1 MTIYVGGAAAMLVC
15 LALILAVPDIGA
27 VISGKDADPIPTL
40 LRAAG
45 GESAFRA
52 VIAVVL
58 VSFISCLISIQA
70 AASRLLF
77 SYARDEMIAGSQYFS
92 RMSPRTHVP
101 VAALLTGAVLGAAIA
116 LSGMWMQNAVA
127 TIISFAAV
135 GIYIAFQ
142 MVVLGALYARAL
154 GWKPAGPFTLGR
166 WGLPVNLLALGY
178 GIFAII
184 NMLWPRAP
192 QDPWYSNYGML
203 VTTVAVLVLGTLYMV
218 LARPYDRG
226 NAPAGDAPALRR

>member
-1 MTIYVGGAAAMLVC
+1 
-15 LALILAVPDIGA
+15 
-27 VISGKDADPIPTL
+27 
-40 LRAAG
+40 
-45 GESAFRA
+45 
-52 VIAVVL
+52 
-58 VSFISCLISIQA
+58 
-70 AASRLLF
+70 
-77 SYARDEMIAGSQYFS
+77 
-92 RMSPRTHVP
+92 
-101 VAALLTGAVLGAAIA
+101 
-116 LSGMWMQNAVA
+116 
-127 TIISFAAV
+127 
-135 GIYIAFQ
+135 
-142 MVVLGALYARAL
+142 VVLGALYARAR

>member
-1 MTIYVGGAAAMLVC
+1 
-15 LALILAVPDIGA
+15 
-27 VISGKDADPIPTL
+27 VI
-40 LRAAG
+40 
-45 GESAFRA
+45 
-52 VIAVVL
+52 VVAL

-101 VAALLTGAVLGAAIA
+101 VAALLTGALLGAAIA
-116 LSGMWMQNAVA
+116 LCGLWLQNAVS

-142 MVVLGALYARAL
+142 MVVLGALYARAQ

-166 WGLPVNLLALGY
+166 WGWPVNLLALGY
-178 GIFAII
+178 GIFAIV
-184 NMLWPRAP
+184 NMLWPRSP
-192 QDPWYSNYGML
+192 QDPWYSNYGMM
-203 VTTVAVLVLGTLYMV
+203 VTTAAVLVLGTLYMV

-226 NAPAGDAPALRR
+226 NAPAGDAHVLRR